1 MSNPNGEKT
10 LKRAYQLQNIE
21 KWQSAVTGSVNC
33 SPSRISQTA
42 NVNTVSNLFSL
53 VKQYDKKFNPKPV
66 NPLVLNEDGTPKV
79 FYHSTNENFTVFKKG
94 ERAGLSG
101 KGIYF
106 SPYQQNLYGR
116 NSMPV
121 FLKIEN
127 PMTKAPCCL
136 KQGAFN

>member
-1 MSNPNGEKT
+1 M
-10 LKRAYQLQNIE
+10 
-21 KWQSAVTGSVNC
+21 
-33 SPSRISQTA
+33 
-42 NVNTVSNLFSL
+42 
-53 VKQYDKKFNPKPV
+53 
-66 NPLVLNEDGTPKV
+66 
-79 FYHSTNENFTVFKKG
+79 FKKG

-121 FLKIEN
+121 YLKIEN

-136 KQGAFN
+136 KQGAFNGVFRRGNNPPVLPGEDKSFSKEKGASFKQAQKC